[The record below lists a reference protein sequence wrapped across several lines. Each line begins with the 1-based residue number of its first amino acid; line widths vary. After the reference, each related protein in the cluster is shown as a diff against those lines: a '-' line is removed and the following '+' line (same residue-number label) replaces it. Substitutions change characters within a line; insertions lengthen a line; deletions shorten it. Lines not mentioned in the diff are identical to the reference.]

1 MSSKATPAAWS
12 AATAAPCWAPGEFEA
27 LFTAHYPRL
36 AARLRLLAGERTE
49 DVAQEAFVRLF
60 RHPPPRREQLAAW
73 LHRVAG
79 RAAIDLLRRQQRQD
93 KYERAAAREAPAAVG
108 PDAEQAALAAERRAR
123 ARACLARLPRRQ
135 AQLLWLRYAGG
146 SYQEIAHSLGV
157 GVNSVGAM
165 LARAEAAFARAYPRT
180 PAPPGASVR
189 QGKSVTGGNGG
200 SNALL

>member
-1 MSSKATPAAWS
+1 MSSKAAPAAWS
-12 AATAAPCWAPGEFEA
+12 AASPAPSWAPGEFEA

-36 AARLRLLAGERTE
+36 AARLRLLAGERAE

-79 RAAIDLLRRQQRQD
+79 RAAIDLLRSQQRQE
-93 KYERAAAREAPAAVG
+93 KHERAAAREAPAEAG
-108 PDAEQAALAAERRAR
+108 PDAEQAALAAERRAC
-123 ARACLARLPRRQ
+123 ARACLARLPARQ

-146 SYQEIAHSLGV
+146 SYQEIAQSLGV
-157 GVNSVGAM
+157 RVTSVGAM
-165 LARAEAAFARAYPRT
+165 LARAEAAFARAYSRT
-180 PAPPGASVR
+180 PAPADVGKR
-189 QGKSVTGGNGG
+189 QRNPTTGGNGG